1 MLPKLMSDQTLTP
14 EKFEE
19 GRKMEMREIWGF
31 ATCGELLFG
40 NHSVHKVG
48 KVARRLGL
56 KKVLVVTDP
65 GIRSAGLLDFAEKP
79 LKEASISFGVFDRG
93 EPEPSIENVLDCAE
107 FAGQGDYDGFVCLG
121 GGSVIDLGKA
131 TSALVTHGK
140 HPQDYFGEGKIPG
153 PVKPVI
159 AVTTTSGTGS
169 EVSPASVLT
178 DRKANLKKGI
188 SDNKLRPRVSIV
200 DPLLT
205 VSCPPH
211 VTAATGIDVL
221 AHAIES
227 FMALNY
233 AYLPLNPGEEDTVL
247 YHGSN
252 PLSDCL
258 ALRAVEWVGRYL
270 RTAVDQG
277 KNIEAR
283 MNMAMANIMAG
294 MAFSN
299 SGVTAV
305 HAMAYPLG
313 AVSHA
318 PHGVVNGLLLPHVME
333 FNIPVSAERLAA
345 VAKALGERVE
355 GISQREAA
363 SKAIHAVHGLIKDIG
378 LPIRMRDIGV
388 KKEDIRP
395 MAEATMQVTRLLRS
409 NPRRVSVAAIEEIFH
424 HAF

>member
-1 MLPKLMSDQTLTP
+1 
-14 EKFEE
+14 
-19 GRKMEMREIWGF
+19 MEIRENWGF
-31 ATCGELLFG
+31 ATCGELIFG

-48 KVARRLGL
+48 KVARRLGA

-65 GIRSAGLLDFAEKP
+65 GIRSAGLLAFVEEP
-79 LKEASISFGVFDRG
+79 LKEVSIPFGVFDRG
-93 EPEPSIENVLDCAE
+93 EPEPSIENVLDCVE
-107 FAGQGDYDGFVCLG
+107 FAKQGNYDCFICLG

-153 PVKPVI
+153 PVKPVV

-178 DRKANLKKGI
+178 DIKANLKKGI

-205 VSCPPH
+205 VSCPPQ

-227 FMALNY
+227 FMATNY

-258 ALRAVEWVGRYL
+258 ALRAVELVGRFL

-283 MNMAMANIMAG
+283 VNMAMANILAG

-333 FNIPVSAERLAA
+333 YNLPVRTERLAEL
-345 VAKALGERVE
+345 AKALGEKTDGV
-355 GISQREAA
+355 SPREAA
-363 SKAIHAVHGLIKDIG
+363 RKAIAAVNELIQDIG
-378 LPIRMRDIGV
+378 LPTRMRDIGV
-388 KKEDIRP
+388 EEKDIPP
-395 MAEATMQVTRLLRS
+395 MAEATMLVTRLLRS
-409 NPRRVSVAAIEEIFH
+409 NPRRVSVKSLQEIFNR
-424 HAF
+424 AF